1 MAQQPSLN
9 IWQRHAARLQAAHRV
24 AVDAVLGDP
33 IFVDSQGRYVRVV
46 PAAPSAASPMIIAA
60 DTPPLSPTDSESIG
74 PLTQSSVASE
84 AQVSAADARSQQSSN
99 AGASDAEAAAPLTP
113 LVRRNKRKAG

>member
-1 MAQQPSLN
+1 MAQQPPLN
-9 IWQRHAARLQAAHRV
+9 IWQQHAARLQPAHCAAV
-24 AVDAVLGDP
+24 AAVLGDP
-33 IFVDSQGRYVRVV
+33 ILVDSQGRYIV
-46 PAAPSAASPMIIAA
+46 PAPSAASPMIIAA

-84 AQVSAADARSQQSSN
+84 AQVAAADAQSQQISN
-99 AGASDAEAAAPLTP
+99 AGASDAGAAAPLTP